1 MIWQIVSSSAPSLS
15 RPFRDASHEL
25 HKVLDGT
32 SQVEDLWKS
41 CISETDD
48 AVGMALGNLFVK
60 DKFEGSSREEVR
72 ETFKNV
78 FGCKLKVSNSQ

>member
-1 MIWQIVSSSAPSLS
+1 
-15 RPFRDASHEL
+15 
-25 HKVLDGT
+25 
-32 SQVEDLWKS
+32 VEDLWKS